1 MAFARATVMRDEHFR
16 WFRRPGAGRD
26 PFVRGP
32 VDLWAPAFAGATV
45 MRDER
50 FRWFRRPGAGRD
62 PFLSS
67 RRKVTPPPCPLHVAF
82 GTLPLD
88 TERTP

>member
-1 MAFARATVMRDEHFR
+1 M
-16 WFRRPGAGRD
+16 
-26 PFVRGP
+26 
-32 VDLWAPAFAGATV
+32 

-50 FRWFRRPGAGRD
+50 FQWCRPGAGRD

-67 RRKVTPPPCPLHVAF
+67 RRKATPPPCPLHVAF